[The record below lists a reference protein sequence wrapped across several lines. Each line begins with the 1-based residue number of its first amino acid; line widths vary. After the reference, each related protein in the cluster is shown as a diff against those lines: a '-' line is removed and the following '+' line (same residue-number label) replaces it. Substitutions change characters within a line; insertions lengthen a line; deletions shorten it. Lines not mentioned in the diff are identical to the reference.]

1 MYLVLKIALWG
12 KAVNTE
18 VDPWGL
24 HASFTNTQK
33 RNLEVS
39 SFAKPE
45 KSYHV
50 SHPGFYKNK
59 KLYFKEQK
67 ASLVRIKNICVLL
80 MTILRKTW
88 RSIAH
93 EEKNAIKY

>member
-1 MYLVLKIALWG
+1 MRLLQTHKKETLKLCR
-12 KAVNTE
+12 
-18 VDPWGL
+18 L
-24 HASFTNTQK
+24 QS
-33 RNLEVS
+33 L
-39 SFAKPE
+39 
-45 KSYHV
+45 KSYHI

-80 MTILRKTW
+80 MTIFRKTW

-93 EEKNAIKY
+93 EGKNAIKH